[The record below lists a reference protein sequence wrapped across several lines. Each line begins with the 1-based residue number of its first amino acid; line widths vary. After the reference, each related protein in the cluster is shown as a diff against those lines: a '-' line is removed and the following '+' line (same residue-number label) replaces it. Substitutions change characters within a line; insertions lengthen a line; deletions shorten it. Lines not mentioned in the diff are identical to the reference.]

1 MSADPP
7 RQQVYA
13 EDKLAGLLFWT
24 EGKPCVFRADCGF
37 DFNHPLDP
45 ANESYVA
52 IDPETNAVLGIQCP
66 DRFLGDVTPPLYRVF
81 LLRPLLPPFNITM
94 ADTEHLTV
102 DEMKAKSREFLEI
115 IAEICRRAF

>member
-1 MSADPP
+1 MSADRS

-13 EDKLAGLLFWT
+13 EDKLAGLVFWT
-24 EGKPCVFRADCGF
+24 EGKPCVFRADCGY

-52 IDPETNAVLGIQCP
+52 IDPETNLVLGIQSP
-66 DRFLGDVTPPLYRVF
+66 DRFVGDVPPRLYRVF

-102 DEMKAKSREFLEI
+102 DEMKAMIRDTFEMMQ
-115 IAEICRRAF
+115 RRGLL